1 MGVTSSNNSSLAPS
15 LCRRKPPRISRAS
28 SSIPET
34 ILFPSKEVAL
44 SIWKALEVEYP
55 ALKYDDCNGLYLLEE
70 EEIFDEEEEQ
80 GICDVSYSIAFRTV
94 IELEDTEY
102 CYSLASCEL
111 CCSIHRGLFNFPDDA
126 DYILERSGFMS
137 SWVLLGRKAGNSSS
151 N

>member
-1 MGVTSSNNSSLAPS
+1 MSNLSA
-15 LCRRKPPRISRAS
+15 
-28 SSIPET
+28 PET
-34 ILFPSKEVAL
+34 IFFPTKEVAL
-44 SIWKALEVEYP
+44 SIWKGLKIEYP
-55 ALKYDDCNGLYLLEE
+55 ALKYDGCNALYWQQETEE
-70 EEIFDEEEEQ
+70 ETSIDEEEEQ